1 MIVGIIPARL
11 NSTRFKRKILA
22 DILGKPMVVRTA
34 DSVKKSK
41 KIENIYIAVDDK
53 EVFEQLKHHNYDIVM
68 TSNSHISG
76 TERVSEVAK
85 SLNLAKD
92 DIIINIQ
99 ADEPLIDAKLIDE
112 LASLLEAEHV
122 KMASVASTC
131 IDKTK
136 LNDTNIVKVYLKKDL
151 TALDFSRTHNLKN
164 KEIPFKHLGIYGFK
178 KQTLENLVNLPA
190 SKDEIS
196 KKLEQMRAIEN
207 NIQIHMVVTDTN
219 SISVD
224 TEEDYKNI
232 VLFMKK
238 TVKEA

>member
-1 MIVGIIPARL
+1 M
-11 NSTRFKRKILA
+11 
-22 DILGKPMVVRTA
+22 
-34 DSVKKSK
+34 
-41 KIENIYIAVDDK
+41 
-53 EVFEQLKHHNYDIVM
+53 
-68 TSNSHISG
+68 
-76 TERVSEVAK
+76 
-85 SLNLAKD
+85 NLAKD

-238 TVKEA
+238 TAKEA